1 MLVNDLSELERD
13 ALTELV
19 NIAVSGAAS
28 RLRAMVGSQVG
39 LSVPIIEVLGAARR
53 RSPWRPSVANS

>member
-1 MLVNDLSELERD
+1 MRADLSDIEQD

-28 RLRAMVGSQVG
+28 RLRNMAGSETA
-39 LSVPIIEVLGAARR
+39 IRR
-53 RSPWRPSVANS
+53 RSTAT